1 MGNHLENTGLKELS
15 GNSKYLGKHDL
26 GGSIVLAVVL

>member
-1 MGNHLENTGLKELS
+1 MGNHLENTGSKELS
-15 GNSKYLGKHDL
+15 GNSYDDL